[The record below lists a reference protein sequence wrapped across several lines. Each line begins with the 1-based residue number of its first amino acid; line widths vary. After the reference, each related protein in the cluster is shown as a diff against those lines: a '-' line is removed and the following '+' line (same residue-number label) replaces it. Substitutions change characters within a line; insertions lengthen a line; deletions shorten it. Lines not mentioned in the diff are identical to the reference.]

1 VKSGGTIHNGK
12 RTPPLTL
19 PLLARGI
26 SPLLEDEK
34 PSTFAVSTRAVA
46 KNLI

>member
-1 VKSGGTIHNGK
+1 MVSAHHIH
-12 RTPPLTL
+12 TL
-19 PLLARGI
+19 PLLARGF
-26 SPLLEDEK
+26 PLLEDEK

>member
-1 VKSGGTIHNGK
+1 MVSAHHF
-12 RTPPLTL
+12 LHCL
-19 PLLARGI
+19 FLQEV